1 MPVLFDRTCILC
13 GRVLPAEKH
22 SAALCPDCAREV
34 RTEYRYH
41 GEFSVPGADGAAAA
55 LCYRGAVK
63 EALHRFKFGGRPQYA
78 AWFAAEMAAVL
89 AAQLD
94 RWQPTCITYLPLGF
108 LRARERGYNQAELL
122 AQPVAEAFSLPCT
135 PLLRKRLFA
144 GRQSS
149 RTGSERQESAAGS
162 LLPGRGASA
171 DGGRILVID
180 DIITTGSTA
189 GETVRV
195 LKSMGAESVFVLSAA
210 KTTL

>member
-1 MPVLFDRTCILC
+1 M
-13 GRVLPAEKH
+13 
-22 SAALCPDCAREV
+22 
-34 RTEYRYH
+34 
-41 GEFSVPGADGAAAA
+41 
-55 LCYRGAVK
+55 
-63 EALHRFKFGGRPQYA
+63 
-78 AWFAAEMAAVL
+78 
-89 AAQLD
+89 
-94 RWQPTCITYLPLGF
+94 TYLPLGPM
-108 LRARERGYNQAELL
+108 RARERGYNQAELL
-122 AQPVAEAFSLPCT
+122 AQPGAKAFSLPCT

-189 GETVRV
+189 GEAVRV